1 MTYKLLKSSD
11 KLFLSLLFLFLATLI
26 KPVSAQ
32 ENLSRVQSLSPLHN
46 PKLNPAPVEGTLN
59 IVAVMVEFQP
69 DNNPFTSGNGTFEP
83 GSIPYLENPGTTID
97 ALPHNKAYFEAHLQF
112 VKNYFQSQ
120 SNGRLDID
128 FEVLPNVYRLD
139 NEMAHYSPTGENP
152 GLSILGNLVSDVWEK
167 VAEDGILNL
176 QSHQTHNT
184 AFVIFHAGIG
194 RDIELTGTSLDR
206 TPQDIPSVYLSTNAL
221 RNFLD
226 DPSFTG
232 FEIDNGNILVT
243 NSLILPRTLSR
254 SGEDVTGNRFVLP
267 LSSNGL
273 ITAQI
278 ASHLG
283 LPDLFNTET
292 GQSGIGRFG
301 LMDGAGIFAWNGLFP
316 PGLSAWEKIYLG
328 WAEPYPLQTDQNGS
342 FTLPA
347 SSFNEQ
353 NSIAKASISNSEYF
367 LIENRHRD
375 PFGEGFSLTI
385 RRPDGSEVVHTFT
398 NRDEEFINRPLGF
411 DELLE
416 PGVVTNVSNFDFA
429 LPGGF
434 DEGDSESPER
444 ELNGGILIW
453 HIDEA
458 VINNRDSSTGINSNP
473 NRRGVRL
480 VEADGAQDIGRPTQ
494 IGLGQNEPNGSAFD
508 FWWSG
513 NNATVITQT
522 GRITLYQNRFGPD
535 TTPNNNS
542 NSGAVSNFELY
553 DFSDNLPYAS
563 FRIRPVNAFDELYTI
578 FDEQSGLYIS
588 AFNNLDDQHLMRF
601 PLAIQAVDIP
611 GSKSV
616 LIPGNDGVLLY
627 NLETKNLT
635 SIPLN
640 VSSVQQPFIDA
651 NQAIISISENPF
663 LQPDQIKT
671 EIYYIENIELTQIWD
686 FSTPS
691 NTAFISSS
699 TNGILEIDGTPFS
712 ADFLNFELVE
722 SAEASQKSETI
733 RGVQSRITN
742 GQLTISSNGETINH
756 TIPVASSDHQRIY
769 TGIIDVSGR
778 ETLVYL
784 LLDGAL
790 YSYSSETN
798 FREREQ
804 ITNREIISWP
814 AIVDLNQDGSPDFLF
829 TDMEGTLFAKNR
841 YGASL
846 HNFPV
851 NPPGE
856 FQFTGTPLVADIT
869 GNGSEE
875 IIITAVDSFSL
886 NIYAYNL
893 DGEIIEG
900 FPLFAGGINSE
911 PFTPVNPLLFDEK
924 LIAVSPDGDLKV
936 WQFKTMS
943 DPLWR
948 SAYGNTTNNKVSSIF
963 LSEPV
968 AVDFD
973 LLNTQETYNWPNPAV
988 DETRIRYQTSVPAE
1002 ITINITT
1009 MSGRLIYSQ
1018 QLQSRGGVAE
1028 EITVDT
1034 SSWAS
1039 GGYFAVVEAKSGS
1052 QTERKIIKI
1061 AVVR

>member
-11 KLFLSLLFLFLATLI
+11 KLLLSLLFLFLVTLI

-32 ENLSRVQSLSPLHN
+32 EHLYRTHSLSPSQKTQFN
-46 PKLNPAPVEGTLN
+46 PEPVTGTLT

-69 DNNPFTSGNGTFEP
+69 DTNPLTSGNGTFEP

-97 ALPHNKAYFEAHLQF
+97 ALPHNKAYFEAHLEF
-112 VKNYFQSQ
+112 VRNYFTSQ
-120 SNGRLDID
+120 SNSRLDIRY
-128 FEVLPNVYRLD
+128 EVLPKVYRLD

-152 GLSILGNLVSDVWEK
+152 DLSILVNLVNDVWGK
-167 VAEDGILNL
+167 VAEEGDLNL
-176 QSHQTHNT
+176 QMHQPHNT
-184 AFVIFHAGIG
+184 AFIIFHAGIG

-221 RNFLD
+221 QTFLN

-254 SGEDVTGNRFVLP
+254 SGEDVSGERFVLP

-292 GQSGIGRFG
+292 GQSGIGQFG

-328 WAEPYPLQTDQNGS
+328 WAESFNVQTDQDGI

-375 PFGEGFSLTI
+375 PFGEGVSLTI
-385 RRPDGSEVVHTFT
+385 RRPDGSEVVQTFT

-411 DELLE
+411 DQLLE
-416 PGVVTNVSNFDFA
+416 PGVITNVSNYDFA

-434 DEGDSESPER
+434 DEGDAESPER

-453 HIDEA
+453 HIDDA
-458 VINNRDSSTGINSNP
+458 VINNRDIGTGINSNP
-473 NRRGVRL
+473 NRRGVNL

-494 IGLGQNEPNGSAFD
+494 IGLGQNEANGSAFD

-522 GRITLYQNRFGPD
+522 GRITLYQNRLGPD

-542 NSGAVSNFELY
+542 NSGAASNFELY
-553 DFSDNLPYAS
+553 EFSDNLPHAT
-563 FRIRPVNAFDELYTI
+563 FRIRPVNAFNELYSM
-578 FDEQSGLYIS
+578 FDEQSGLEIS
-588 AFNNLDDQHLMRF
+588 AFNDLNDHYLMQF
-601 PLAIQAVDIP
+601 PLAIQAVDIT
-611 GSKSV
+611 GSKSA
-616 LIPGNDGVLLY
+616 LIPGNDGALLY
-627 NLETKNLT
+627 NLKTKNLR

-640 VSSVQQPFIDA
+640 ISSIQQPFIDSNEA
-651 NQAIISISENPF
+651 KIAISENPF
-663 LQPDQIKT
+663 QQSGQIKT
-671 EIYYIENIELTQIWD
+671 VVYSYENQELNQIWN
-686 FSTPS
+686 FSTPP

-699 TNGILEIDGTPFS
+699 TRGLLEIDGTQFS
-712 ADFLNFELVE
+712 ADLLHFDLIE
-722 SAEASQKSETI
+722 SAEASQKSETV
-733 RGVQSRITN
+733 RGVQSRITD
-742 GQLTISSNGETINH
+742 GQLEITSNGEAITH
-756 TIPVASSDHQRIY
+756 SIPSTSSNIQRNY
-769 TGIIDVSGR
+769 TGIIDISGR
-778 ETLVYL
+778 EILVYL

-790 YSYSSETN
+790 YLFSSQTN
-798 FREREQ
+798 FRDREQ
-804 ITNREIISWP
+804 ITNREFINWP
-814 AIVDLNQDGSPDFLF
+814 AMVDLTQDGNPDFIF
-829 TDMEGTLFAKNR
+829 TDTDGTLIAKNR
-841 YGASL
+841 FGASL
-846 HNFPV
+846 HNFPL

-856 FQFTGTPLVADIT
+856 FQFTGTPLIADIT
-869 GNGSEE
+869 GDGNAE
-875 IIITAVDSFSL
+875 IIITAKDSFSL

-893 DGEIIEG
+893 DDKVIDG
-900 FPLFAGGINSE
+900 FPLFVGGILNENFS
-911 PFTPVNPLLFDEK
+911 PVNPLLFDDK
-924 LIAVSPDGDLKV
+924 LIALSPDGDLKV
-936 WQFKTMS
+936 WQFQAIGNL
-943 DPLWR
+943 LWR

-968 AVDFD
+968 SVEFD
-973 LLNTQETYNWPNPAV
+973 LLNKKETYNWPNPAV
-988 DETRIRYQTSVPAE
+988 DETRIRYQTSLPAE

-1009 MSGRLIYSQ
+1009 MSGRLIYSNK
-1018 QLQSRGGVAE
+1018 LQSSGGVAE
-1028 EITVDT
+1028 EVSVET
-1034 SSWAS
+1034 SNWAS

>member
-1 MTYKLLKSSD
+1 MTYNLLKSSD
-11 KLFLSLLFLFLATLI
+11 KLLLSLLFLFLVILN

-32 ENLSRVQSLSPLHN
+32 ENLYRSHSLSPLQN
-46 PKLNPAPVEGTLN
+46 ITLNPAPVTGTLN

-69 DNNPFTSGNGTFEP
+69 DTNPFTSGNGTFDS
-83 GSIPYLENPGTTID
+83 GSIPYLENPGTTVD
-97 ALPHNKAYFEAHLQF
+97 ALPHDKAYFEAHLEF

-120 SNGRLDID
+120 SNGQLDIRY
-128 FEVLPNVYRLD
+128 EVLPRVYRLD
-139 NEMAHYSPTGENP
+139 NEMAHYSPIGENP
-152 GLSILGNLVSDVWEK
+152 DLSILGNLVNDVWEK
-167 VAEDGILNL
+167 VAEDENLNL
-176 QSHQTHNT
+176 QTHQSNNT

-254 SGEDVTGNRFVLP
+254 SGEDVTGERFVLP

-273 ITAQI
+273 ITAQVV
-278 ASHLG
+278 SHLG

-292 GQSGIGRFG
+292 GQSGIGQFG

-316 PGLSAWEKIYLG
+316 PGLSAWEKTYLG
-328 WAEPYPLQTDQNGS
+328 WAEPFRVQTDQNGS
-342 FTLPA
+342 FILPA
-347 SSFNEQ
+347 SNFNEQ

-375 PFGEGFSLTI
+375 PFGEGVRLTI
-385 RRPDGSEVVHTFT
+385 RRPDGSEIVQTFT

-458 VINNRDSSTGINSNP
+458 VINNRGSSTGINSNP

-494 IGLGQNEPNGSAFD
+494 IGLGQNEANGSAFD

-522 GRITLYQNRFGPD
+522 GRITLYQNRLGPD

-542 NSGAVSNFELY
+542 NSGAVSNFEIY
-553 DFSDNLPYAS
+553 NFSDNLPNATFS
-563 FRIRPVNAFDELYTI
+563 IRPVNAFDELYSI
-578 FDEQSGLYIS
+578 FDEQIDLEIS
-588 AFNNLDDQHLMRF
+588 TYNNLDDHHLMRF
-601 PLAIQAVDIP
+601 PLAIQAVDNS

-616 LIPGNDGVLLY
+616 LIPGNDGVLTYDLK
-627 NLETKNLT
+627 TKNLT

-640 VSSVQQPFIDA
+640 ISSVQQPFIDD
-651 NQAIISISENPF
+651 NQAIIAISENPF
-663 LQPDQIKT
+663 QRPDQIKT
-671 EIYYIENIELTQIWD
+671 EVYSMEIQELTRIWD

-699 TNGILEIDGTPFS
+699 KNGLLEIDGTQIT

-722 SAEASQKSETI
+722 SAKASQTSETI
-733 RGVQSRITN
+733 RGVQSRIVN
-742 GQLTISSNGETINH
+742 SQLKITSNGDTIFH
-756 TIPVASSDHQRIY
+756 TIPGASSDGHRIY

-778 ETLVYL
+778 EIAVYL

-790 YSYSSETN
+790 YLFSSQTN

-804 ITNREIISWP
+804 ITNSEFISWP
-814 AIVDLNQDGSPDFLF
+814 AVVDLNQDGNPDFVF
-829 TDMEGTLFAKNR
+829 TDIDGTLFAKNR

-856 FQFTGTPLVADIT
+856 FQFTGTPLIADIT
-869 GNGSEE
+869 GDGDAE
-875 IIITAVDSFSL
+875 IIITAKDSFSL
-886 NIYAYNL
+886 NIYAYNH
-893 DGEIIEG
+893 DGDIIDG
-900 FPLFAGGINSE
+900 FPLFAGGIGRE
-911 PFTPVNPLLFDEK
+911 QFTPINPLLFDDK

-936 WQFKTMS
+936 WQFYSMG

-968 AVDFD
+968 SVDFD

-988 DETRIRYQTSVPAE
+988 YETRIRYQTSLPAE
-1002 ITINITT
+1002 ISINITT
-1009 MSGRLIYSQ
+1009 MSGRLIYSH

>member
-1 MTYKLLKSSD
+1 MTYNLLKSSD
-11 KLFLSLLFLFLATLI
+11 KLLLSLLFLFLVTLI
-26 KPVSAQ
+26 KPASAQ
-32 ENLSRVQSLSPLHN
+32 ENLHRIHSLSPLQN
-46 PKLNPAPVEGTLN
+46 PQLNPTPVSGSLK

-69 DNNPFTSGNGTFEP
+69 DSNPFTSGNGTFEP
-83 GSIPYLENPGTTID
+83 GSIPYLENPGTTVD
-97 ALPHNKAYFEAHLQF
+97 ALPHDNAFFEAHLEF
-112 VKNYFQSQ
+112 VRNYFQKQ
-120 SNGRLDID
+120 SNGQLEISY
-128 FEVLPNVYRLD
+128 EVLPNVYRLD
-139 NEMAHYSPTGENP
+139 NEMAYYSPIGENP
-152 GLSILGNLVSDVWEK
+152 DLSILGNLVNDVWEM
-167 VAEDGILNL
+167 VAEDGNLNL
-176 QSHQTHNT
+176 QSHQTQNT

-232 FEIDNGNILVT
+232 FEIDNGDILVT

-254 SGEDVTGNRFVLP
+254 SGEDVTGERFVLP

-292 GQSGIGRFG
+292 GQSGIGQFG

-328 WAEPYPLQTDQNGS
+328 WAEPYPVQTDQNGS

-347 SSFNEQ
+347 SNFNEQ
-353 NSIAKASISNSEYF
+353 NSIVKAPISNSEYF

-375 PFGEGFSLTI
+375 PFGEGISLTI
-385 RRPDGSEVVHTFT
+385 RRPDGSEVVQTFT

-411 DELLE
+411 DDLLE

-434 DEGDSESPER
+434 DKGDSESPER

-473 NRRGVRL
+473 SRRGVRL

-494 IGLGQNEPNGSAFD
+494 IGLGQNEANGSAFD

-522 GRITLYQNRFGPD
+522 GRISLYQNRLGPD

-542 NSGAVSNFELY
+542 NSGAASNFEMY
-553 DFSDNLPYAS
+553 DFSDNLPYATFS
-563 FRIRPVNAFDELYTI
+563 IRPVNAFDELYSI
-578 FDEQSGLYIS
+578 FDEQSGLDIS
-588 AFNNLDDQHLMRF
+588 AFNNLDDQYLMRF
-601 PLAIQAVDIP
+601 PLAIQAVDIS

-640 VSSVQQPFIDA
+640 ISSVQQPFIDA
-651 NQAIISISENPF
+651 SQAIIAISENPF

-671 EIYYIENIELTQIWD
+671 EVFSFENQELARIWD
-686 FSTPS
+686 FSAPP

-699 TNGILEIDGTPFS
+699 TNGLLEIDGTPFS

-722 SAEASQKSETI
+722 SAEASQTSETV
-733 RGVQSRITN
+733 RGVQSRIIN
-742 GQLTISSNGETINH
+742 SQLEITSNGETITH
-756 TIPVASSDHQRIY
+756 AIPVSSSDIQRIY

-778 ETLVYL
+778 EILVYL
-784 LLDGAL
+784 LLDSAL

-814 AIVDLNQDGSPDFLF
+814 AMVDLIQDGNPDFIF
-829 TDMEGTLFAKNR
+829 TDIEGILFANNR
-841 YGASL
+841 FGASL

-856 FQFTGTPLVADIT
+856 FQFKGTPLVADIT
-869 GNGSEE
+869 GDGNAE
-875 IIITAVDSFSL
+875 IIITAKDSFSL

-893 DGEIIEG
+893 DGEIVEG
-900 FPLFAGGINSE
+900 FPLFVGGIGSE
-911 PFTPVNPLLFDEK
+911 LFTPVNPIFFDDK

-936 WQFKTMS
+936 WQFMTMS

-948 SAYGNTTNNKVSSIF
+948 SAYGNTTNNKVSSIL
-963 LSEPV
+963 LSAPV
-968 AVDFD
+968 SVDFD

-988 DETRIRYQTSVPAE
+988 DETRIRYQTNVPAE

-1009 MSGRLIYSQ
+1009 MSGRLIYSH
-1018 QLQSRGGVAE
+1018 QLQSRGGIAE
-1028 EITVDT
+1028 EIIVDT

-1039 GGYFAVVEAKSGS
+1039 GGYFAVVEANSGS